1 MSHQKNHQSISLM
14 TKIVLLLGAN
24 VTLMAGSGLS
34 VAMPAMMTA
43 FAAVPGAEF
52 WVSMIITLPAL
63 FVVIGGPITGFFTDR
78 FGRKPVLVFSIL
90 LAGISGSAGYFLNN
104 LTIILISRALV
115 GLSIAGSSTATN
127 ALIADYFSGQQRAKF
142 MGFQAATTGIMAAA
156 FLLLGGFLADI
167 NWQYTFL
174 PHVILFLLFPLAVI
188 FIEEPEAVTSLD
200 EIGTKSRL
208 RLSSTVTFIFVAI
221 FICQLTFMT
230 VPVFIAYFMTN
241 LLDAGSIEVG
251 LAGAASGVF
260 SFMAGILYE
269 RIGRR
274 LGFREITFAGFL
286 VFGVGFLILG
296 LAGDWSLTI
305 IGQLIVGFGSGLNV
319 ANLANWLANEVSLE
333 VRGRANGY
341 FVSLLFL
348 GQFMT
353 SFVFTPVANLRS
365 YNFVYFLSAIII
377 SLTGV
382 FALFLKNDQ
391 NQSQT
396 GV

>member
-1 MSHQKNHQSISLM
+1 MSDQQNNQSVSSV

-24 VTLMAGSGLS
+24 VTLMAGAGLS

-43 FAAVPGAEF
+43 FASVPGAEF

-90 LAGISGSAGYFLNN
+90 LAGVSGSAGYFLDN
-104 LTIILISRALV
+104 LTVILISRALV
-115 GLSIAGSSTATN
+115 GLSIAGATTATN
-127 ALIADYFSGQQRAKF
+127 ALIADYFTGQRRAKF
-142 MGFQAATTGIMAAA
+142 MGLQAATTGILAAT
-156 FLLLGGFLADI
+156 FLLLGGILADI

-174 PHVILFLLFPLAVI
+174 PHVILFFLFPLAVI
-188 FIEEPEAVTSLD
+188 FIKEPEAVSSQGENITL
-200 EIGTKSRL
+200 SRL
-208 RLSSTVTFIFVAI
+208 RLSPTVIFIFAAI

-241 LLDAGSIEVG
+241 LLDAGAVEVG
-251 LAGAASGVF
+251 MVGAASGLF

-286 VFGVGFLILG
+286 VFGVGFLVLG
-296 LAGDWSLTI
+296 LAGSWSLII

-319 ANLANWLANEVSLE
+319 ANLSNWLADQVSIE
-333 VRGRANGY
+333 VRGRANGL
-341 FVSLLFL
+341 FVALLFL

-353 SFVFTPVANLRS
+353 SFVFTPIANLRS
-365 YNFVYFLSAIII
+365 YNFVYILSAVIIT
-377 SLTGV
+377 LTGV
-382 FALFLKNDQ
+382 FALFIKTDRVQDQ
-391 NQSQT
+391 V
-396 GV
+396 GG

>member
-1 MSHQKNHQSISLM
+1 MSHQQSNPSISLF
-14 TKIVLLLGAN
+14 TKIILLLGAN

-34 VAMPAMMTA
+34 VAMPAMMRA
-43 FAAVPGAEF
+43 FSAVPGAEF

-63 FVVIGGPITGFFTDR
+63 FVVIGGSITGFFTDR
-78 FGRKPVLVFSIL
+78 FVRKPVLVSSIL
-90 LAGISGSAGYFLNN
+90 LAGISGSAGYFLND
-104 LTIILISRALV
+104 LTVILISRALV

-127 ALIADYFSGQQRAKF
+127 ALIADYFTGQQRAKF
-142 MGFQAATTGIMAAA
+142 MGFQSATTGIMAAS
-156 FLLLGGFLADI
+156 FLLLGGILADI

-174 PHVILFLLFPLAVI
+174 PHVILFFLFPLAAI
-188 FIEEPEAVTSLD
+188 FIKEPEAVSSQGED
-200 EIGTKSRL
+200 STKSRL
-208 RLSSTVTFIFVAI
+208 RLTSTVIFIFAGI

-241 LLDAGSIEVG
+241 LLGAGSIEVG

-260 SFMAGILYE
+260 SFLAGILYE

-296 LAGDWSLTI
+296 LAGNWSMTI

-319 ANLANWLANEVSLE
+319 ANLANWLANQVSIE

-353 SFVFTPVANLRS
+353 SFIFTPIANLRS
-365 YNFVYFLSAIII
+365 YNFVYILSAVII

-382 FALFLKNDQ
+382 LALFLKKDPI
-391 NQSQT
+391 
-396 GV
+396 